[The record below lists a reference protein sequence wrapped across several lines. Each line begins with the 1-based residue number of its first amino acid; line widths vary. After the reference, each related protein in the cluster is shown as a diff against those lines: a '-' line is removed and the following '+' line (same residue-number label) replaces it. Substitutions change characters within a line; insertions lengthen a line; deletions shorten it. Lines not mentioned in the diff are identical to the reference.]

1 MAGPTVLWDHLE
13 QLRQLARDLRKLSE
27 EEPLRK
33 ARPDYPRARLGRSH
47 DDEVR
52 RVLEGIS
59 AGLDAL
65 EQLVPQVLE
74 DGGSLLG
81 LVPEETPPAVLERV
95 RALKR
100 LAASLAVEA
109 FQPPPPLPAHA
120 PAYLYDLPGHDRVPS
135 KAVTLSTGVEA
146 VVGALRNAV
155 LRQLNA
161 EGRPSLGSAS

>member
-1 MAGPTVLWDHLE
+1 MAGPIVLWDHLE
-13 QLRQLARDLRKLSE
+13 QLHQLARDLRRLSE

-33 ARPDYPRARLGRSH
+33 ARPDYPRARIGRSH

-74 DGGSLLG
+74 DGGSVLG
-81 LVPEETPPAVLERV
+81 LVPA
-95 RALKR
+95 
-100 LAASLAVEA
+100 
-109 FQPPPPLPAHA
+109 
-120 PAYLYDLPGHDRVPS
+120 

-161 EGRPSLGSAS
+161 EGGPSLGSAL